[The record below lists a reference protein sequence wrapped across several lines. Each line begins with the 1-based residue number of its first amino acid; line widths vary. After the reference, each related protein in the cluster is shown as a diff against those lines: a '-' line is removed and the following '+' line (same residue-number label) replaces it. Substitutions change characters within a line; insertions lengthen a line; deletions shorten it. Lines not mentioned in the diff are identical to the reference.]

1 MEFFNGTVK
10 EFIERISSVKGIE
23 ISSPNEFIED
33 YLKKIKNL
41 SERKGKNIDIDF
53 LRENLER
60 NVKYIIDVTY
70 TDEELKLKE
79 QSESYNIKQGT
90 GARPGQYLQGRIV
103 FSNISNY
110 ILRDHETTHAARMIM
125 LDEND
130 EHIRFVDRI
139 DDLPFV
145 TNTFDFLMQFPNTY
159 ASAGYDKSE
168 ADKDCNLSEPKNS
181 QQLSDLTEIC
191 TESIAGM
198 INEPDEKT
206 FANFSIPTSKMS
218 AITFFRDTRDL
229 LIMAIGSDDFIFD
242 MLSRD
247 SDKGLENLNEKM
259 KQYKEDASIIDY
271 LKISGEYAKYDG
283 RIERAKWNNEEPKQ
297 NDETERNKYL
307 SEMEN
312 YITDIF
318 ISRMKSCDDKDKID
332 QIKYFQDRLQTQ
344 ELKNEIESLLIELS
358 SKGKNGIEDCLNDD
372 SLRIST
378 EQEATKVVRETVLDE
393 EKEKKSLEDVELPK

>member
-1 MEFFNGTVK
+1 
-10 EFIERISSVKGIE
+10 
-23 ISSPNEFIED
+23 
-33 YLKKIKNL
+33 
-41 SERKGKNIDIDF
+41 
-53 LRENLER
+53 
-60 NVKYIIDVTY
+60 
-70 TDEELKLKE
+70 
-79 QSESYNIKQGT
+79 
-90 GARPGQYLQGRIV
+90 
-103 FSNISNY
+103 
-110 ILRDHETTHAARMIM
+110 M

-130 EHIRFVDRI
+130 EYIRFVDRI
-139 DDLPFV
+139 DDMPFV
-145 TNTFDFLMQFPNTY
+145 TDTFDFLKQFPNTY
-159 ASAGYDKSE
+159 DSAGYDKSKV
-168 ADKDCNLSEPKNS
+168 DKDCNLSEPENS
-181 QQLSDLTEIC
+181 QELSDLTEIC

-206 FANFSIPTSKMS
+206 FANFSIPTSTMS

-229 LIMAIGSDDFIFD
+229 LIMAIGSDD

-344 ELKNEIESLLIELS
+344 ELKNELKSLLIELS
-358 SKGKNGIEDCLNDD
+358 SKGKDGIEDCLNDD
-372 SLRIST
+372 SLRISI

-393 EKEKKSLEDVELPK
+393 EKGKKSLEDVELPK